1 MQQVTVT
8 GTTLYALAAKY
19 LGDATQWLRIAQQNN
34 FSYPCD
40 PQISGPPVTLLI
52 PTPDPSATGGA
63 PQQ

>member
-34 FSYPCD
+34 FAYPAD

-52 PTPDPSATGGA
+52 PDPDPNATGGA